1 MDDSKYCFV
10 KFKYIYN
17 NEKDEDVRVVGNLDI
32 LGNWEPKK
40 AVKLSLNPKLDGVWK
55 TKVKIKVP
63 LLFNLEYKYLIF
75 KNNNFLRWEVLSN
88 NKNRTI
94 KFAEKDVF
102 ILSDKPNN
110 ITPQIKKE
118 IIDKKK
124 GEKIIKKKKVKKKN
138 DEIKDSSKVIIKDPD
153 LEKNDLQEL
162 NYDSASEDK
171 KEASKK
177 SIEGLSLKKVD
188 ISDDDEILM

>member
-124 GEKIIKKKKVKKKN
+124 GEKIIKKKKLRKKMMK
-138 DEIKDSSKVIIKDPD
+138 
-153 LEKNDLQEL
+153 
-162 NYDSASEDK
+162 
-171 KEASKK
+171 
-177 SIEGLSLKKVD
+177 
-188 ISDDDEILM
+188 